1 VTVVLVAPRG
11 GELAQDWLERLESRG
26 HIVYLV
32 APSSTTVR
40 AMHHVTTRGD
50 TADVVRAI
58 ADAMEGVPSP
68 VLLLDAASVG
78 SVVTVEEVEAA
89 SGTVVLAVERTPAS
103 EPVTQGAAAPLRV
116 IAEVVLTAGSG
127 VHQIGEPTH
136 AGLGVLRVDAADAD
150 DVAGALR
157 VMADVASHQQWHVD
171 AWSLTVV
178 AAVRA
183 GVTVRTVSAPGL
195 PWGAHAD
202 PQNAD
207 PQDPDPLDVEQERRL
222 RVDAAAGAPQGV
234 VDRMLGRR
242 VAESVAMVAWRAGV
256 GAHAVTVVSVAAAL
270 LAGLLI
276 ATGTRTGAA
285 VAALFLLLSVLLD
298 RVDGMLARARR
309 TVTAFGAWLDVTSD
323 RLREAALVIGLAFGA
338 AQFGTPRWGLATAV
352 LAALT
357 LAHLAAAASRTA
369 RGWGGTP
376 VPIRLPL
383 DRLEEP
389 ALPPIPPPPGRP
401 VPAWL
406 PFSVSRGDGAVLT
419 VVGLLV
425 LPADNLLAVLA
436 VVAGVS
442 AVAGLLYVGAPR
454 PLPAAQAELLEQA
467 DPGPVARLVGRQD
480 PQLSLLR
487 RALATR
493 AAAWVPPFTWVVESA
508 VVLVAA
514 AVAQPDALPI
524 TLAWIGV
531 VAFHRLD
538 ISTRQR
544 VLGSAPPAWIGAVG
558 LGALGRSLVVV
569 VLAVLGVLTVGLAAG
584 AVLLGVLYAAE
595 SSGRFAER

>member
-1 VTVVLVAPRG
+1 MTVVLIAPSG
-11 GELAQDWLERLESRG
+11 GDLAQEWLERLEGRG
-26 HIVYLV
+26 HDVYLV
-32 APSSTTVR
+32 APSNTTVR

-68 VLLLDAASVG
+68 VLLLDADSLG
-78 SVVTVEEVEAA
+78 GVVTVEEVEAA
-89 SGTVVLAVERTPAS
+89 AGTVVLTAERARTA
-103 EPVTQGAAAPLRV
+103 EPGSHNLTAPLRV
-116 IAEVVLTAGSG
+116 VAGVVVTAGSG
-127 VHQIGEPTH
+127 VHHIGEPTN
-136 AGLGVLRVDAADAD
+136 AGLGLLRVDAADAVA
-150 DVAGALR
+150 VAGALQ
-157 VMADVASHQQWHVD
+157 VMADVAAHQQWRTD
-171 AWSLTVV
+171 AWPLTVV

-195 PWGAHAD
+195 PWGAEAD
-202 PQNAD
+202 L
-207 PQDPDPLDVEQERRL
+207 LDVDAERRL
-222 RVDAAAGAPQGV
+222 RVDAAAGAPQGL
-234 VDRMLGRR
+234 VDRLVGRR
-242 VAESVAMVAWRAGV
+242 AAERAAIVAWRAGV
-256 GAHAVTVVSVAAAL
+256 GAHAVTAVSVAAAL

-309 TVTAFGAWLDVTSD
+309 TVTALGAWLDVTSD
-323 RLREAALVIGLAFGA
+323 RLREAALVIGLAIGA
-338 AQFGTPRWGLATAV
+338 AQFGTPRWGLATVV

-369 RGWGGTP
+369 RGWGGNP

-383 DRLEEP
+383 DRLDEP
-389 ALPPIPPPPGRP
+389 ELPPVPPPPGRP

-406 PFSVSRGDGAVLT
+406 QFSVSRGDGAVLT
-419 VVGLLV
+419 VVGLVV
-425 LPADNLLAVLA
+425 LAPAQLLTALA
-436 VVAGVS
+436 VVAGAS
-442 AVAGLLYVGAPR
+442 AVAGLVFVGAPR
-454 PLPAAQAELLEQA
+454 PLLAAQGELFEQA
-467 DPGPVARLVGRQD
+467 DPGPVAQLVGRQD

-487 RALATR
+487 RAVATR

-538 ISTRQR
+538 ISTRQQ

-558 LGALGRSLVVV
+558 LGAFGRGLVIA

-584 AVLLGVLYAAE
+584 AVILGVLYAAE